1 MAANQHLLKC
11 VKLSQQK
18 TFPSPL
24 CVCVCVYLSV
34 LLLYSSLT
42 TFFSMQ
48 QVLIDAKGRRLIT
61 AHWTMHHRGDNPSL
75 IRRSSALAAYRFFSS
90 IHHQIVR
97 KIANRPNNGSMLS
110 RKKRRVVLILFNPGL
125 RPCCKWMKLRGRRGC
140 SSLSSLSLL
149 SKFE

>member
-1 MAANQHLLKC
+1 MNLTEINSRRWLLTSISSSVLNCRNKRHSPL
-11 VKLSQQK
+11 LSL
-18 TFPSPL
+18 SL

-90 IHHQIVR
+90 IHHKIVR

-125 RPCCKWMKLRGRRGC
+125 RPCCK
-140 SSLSSLSLL
+140 
-149 SKFE
+149 